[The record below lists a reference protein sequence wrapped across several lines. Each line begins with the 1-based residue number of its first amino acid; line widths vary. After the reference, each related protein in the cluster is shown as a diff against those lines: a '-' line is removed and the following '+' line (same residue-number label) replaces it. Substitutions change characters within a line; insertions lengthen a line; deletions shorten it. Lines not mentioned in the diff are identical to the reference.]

1 MDIDRLNR
9 IREICFKKSKS
20 KSKKGAVGAGD
31 TVRSPFSSRREGR
44 TLLNNYDKEN
54 LSLESSQQI
63 AIELKKQNVTKDVYK
78 NLEKQVSEM
87 YQIK

>member
-20 KSKKGAVGAGD
+20 KTRKHHAGE
-31 TVRSPFSSRREGR
+31 TVRSPFSSRRDGKIF
-44 TLLNNYDKEN
+44 TNDKEN
-54 LSLESSQQI
+54 YSLESSQQL

-87 YQIK
+87 Y

>member
-9 IREICFKKSKS
+9 IREICFKQSKS
-20 KSKKGAVGAGD
+20 KTKKRAAGD
-31 TVRSPFSSRREGR
+31 TARSPFSSRRDGR
-44 TLLNNYDKEN
+44 THTHNYDKEN

-63 AIELKKQNVTKDVYK
+63 AVELKKQNVGARDVYK
-78 NLEKQVSEM
+78 NMEKQVSEM